1 VAAEPPV
8 RGPLQASIGFDVLV
22 SARTSLAVVDLA
34 RAFTSALR
42 ETGYDVRIVE
52 DRIPPVRDNRATLVV
67 GPHEVY
73 PHLASDDGSGLT
85 ASLARSIL
93 VCCEPPHTAA
103 WDATVRYA
111 ARAGYLFDVSDV
123 GVASFADIGLPAHR
137 FQLGYHESLDRWGGR
152 NGRRPLD
159 LVFLGSATPR
169 RGEILAAGAD
179 VYAERDADFRLTEGV
194 ASKHA
199 AVPEFLSSIEKHDLL
214 ARAKILLDVHPDDS
228 NSFRWLRALDALC
241 NGCVLVS
248 EQSIGAA
255 PLEPGR
261 HFLTGTRESLP
272 LLVDVLLRDTER
284 LNRMRHEAYRLL
296 RDELPL
302 QHTVGAIVAAT
313 TQLPGRPPPGR
324 NFAAPESSLVDGS
337 IGAPSPERSAASESG
352 ADMSAEV
359 AQLVAKQNAV
369 LKKLFFDLR
378 LLRRQVAHVARTV
391 EDPSAPLIEESATRA
406 AATSE
411 AEVTVVVTVHNYGRF
426 VGDALSS
433 VVRSR
438 DVDLE
443 VIVVDDAS
451 VDDSPEIVRDF
462 MKEHDDF
469 PITLFEQRVNTGVQ
483 RARNLAFSH
492 ARAPFAFVLDADNL
506 VYPRGIAKLR
516 DVLAGDSGA
525 GFAYGL
531 IERFGEQGSLG
542 LMGTEAWDPALL
554 AQRSYID
561 AMALV
566 RVDAWKQVGGYV
578 TDPLLE
584 LGWEDYD
591 LWLSLAVAGFHGA
604 HVREIIGRYRVHGV
618 SSLTMTTLDTE
629 ELMGRLRSRHAPFF
643 ASVAKGTS

>member
-8 RGPLQASIGFDVLV
+8 RGPLQASIGFDVLL
-22 SARTSLAVVDLA
+22 SAHTSLAVVDLA

-42 ETGYDVRIVE
+42 ETGHDVRIVE
-52 DRIPPVRDNRATLVV
+52 DRIPPVRDDRATLVV
-67 GPHEVY
+67 GPHDVY
-73 PHLASDDGSGLT
+73 PYLASGDDSGLT
-85 ASLARSIL
+85 TSLARSIL
-93 VCCEPPHTAA
+93 VCCERPHTAA
-103 WDATVRYA
+103 WNATVRYA
-111 ARAGYLFDVSDV
+111 AKAGFLFDVSDV
-123 GVASFADIGLPAHR
+123 GVGAFADMGLPARR
-137 FQLGYHESLDRWGGR
+137 FQLGYHESFDGWRGD

-169 RGEILAAGAD
+169 RNEILAAGAD
-179 VYAERDADFRLTEGV
+179 VYAGRDADFRLTEGV

-199 AVPEFLSSIEKHDLL
+199 AVPEFLSSAEKHELL
-214 ARAKILLDVHPDDS
+214 AQAKILLDVHPDDS
-228 NSFRWLRALDALC
+228 HFFRWLRALDALC

-248 EQSIGAA
+248 EESIGVA

-261 HFLTGTRESLP
+261 HFVTGTRESLP
-272 LLVDVLLRDTER
+272 LLVDILLRDLER
-284 LNRMRHEAYRLL
+284 LERIRHEAYRFL
-296 RDELPL
+296 REELPL
-302 QHTVGAIVAAT
+302 QRSIGAIVDVT

-324 NFAAPESSLVDGS
+324 NFAASGPSLVEESTGTPR
-337 IGAPSPERSAASESG
+337 AEPSDTSESR
-352 ADMSAEV
+352 AEASAEV
-359 AQLVAKQNAV
+359 TQLLARQNAV

-391 EDPSAPLIEESATRA
+391 EDPSAPLIEESS
-406 AATSE
+406 TSAVTAIE
-411 AEVTVVVTVHNYGRF
+411 PEVTVVVTVHNYGRF
-426 VGDALSS
+426 VRDALSS
-433 VVRSR
+433 VVRSQN
-438 DVDLE
+438 VDLE
-443 VIVVDDAS
+443 AIVVDDAS
-451 VDDSPEIVRDF
+451 VDGSPDIVREF
-462 MKEHDDF
+462 MEEHDDF

-492 ARAPFAFVLDADNL
+492 ARAPFVFVLDADN
-506 VYPRGIAKLR
+506 VVFPRGIAKLR
-516 DVLAGDSGA
+516 DALEGDSGA

-531 IERFGEQGSLG
+531 IERFSEQGSIG

-566 RVDAWKQVGGYV
+566 RADAWKQVGGYV

-591 LWLSLAVAGFHGA
+591 LWLSLAVAGFHGT

-629 ELMGRLRSRHAPFF
+629 DLMARLRSRHASFF
-643 ASVAKGTS
+643 SSVAKGTS